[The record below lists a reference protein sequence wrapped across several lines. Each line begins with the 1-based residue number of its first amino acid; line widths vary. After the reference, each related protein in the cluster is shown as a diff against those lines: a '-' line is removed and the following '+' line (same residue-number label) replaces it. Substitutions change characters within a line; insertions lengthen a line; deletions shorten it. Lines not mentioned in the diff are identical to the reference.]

1 MLALAKG
8 IRVIHEEGRERV
20 SRPLEGRRVL
30 VTRARDPRDELGR
43 ALEVEGAI
51 PLYFP
56 VIRIAPTDEPE
67 RFAEALSALRQGHYG
82 LVAFTS
88 QNAVEKV
95 LEGLDQARQ
104 VSPAFANVLVC
115 AVGPATA
122 RALEARGVRV
132 DLVPKEHVAEAL
144 AHELVAFLGEAR
156 PRVLFPRAK
165 KGRETLLEALRE
177 ARFEVDLVTAYVT
190 LGVPTTEG
198 ATLLGSLERGEVDV
212 ITFTSSSTVE
222 RLLECLT
229 GASDRDRARLA
240 LSRAKLAAIG
250 PVTAKTLTEAGL
262 PPQITAETYTSRG
275 LCEAIG
281 AHFSEHLRDFSDD
294 R

>member
-1 MLALAKG
+1 M
-8 IRVIHEEGRERV
+8 
-20 SRPLEGRRVL
+20 L

-43 ALEVEGAI
+43 ALEAEGAI

-67 RFAEALSALRQGHYG
+67 RFAEALEALRQGHYG

-95 LEGLDQARQ
+95 LEGLPGLDQA
-104 VSPAFANVLVC
+104 FDWANVRVC

-132 DLVPKEHVAEAL
+132 DLIPKEHVAEAL
-144 AHELVAFLGEAR
+144 ARELVAFLGEAR

-165 KGRETLLEALRE
+165 KGRETLLDALRE
-177 ARFEVDLVTAYVT
+177 AGVEVDLVTAYVT
-190 LGVPTTEG
+190 LGVPTAEG

-212 ITFTSSSTVE
+212 VTFTSSSTVE

-229 GASDRDRARLA
+229 GASDSDRARLA

-262 PPQITAETYTSRG
+262 PPQITAETYTSKG

-281 AHFSEHLRDFSDD
+281 AHFSEHLRDFPDD